1 VNRAG
6 RLLCVGL
13 RGAEPGADL
22 LEADLEAC
30 RRAGVGGVILFDV
43 DVPTLRRLERQGVD
57 PEDARRRA
65 VRNIL
70 DPDQLGRLV
79 VRIREVLGED
89 VFVAIDQEGGQ
100 VARLTS
106 RRGFRDDPSASEFAA
121 LEEERRRQS
130 ATNQAEQLARF
141 GIDLNFAPCVDL
153 DFGEANPII
162 GRLGRAYAADP
173 AEVAACARISIAA
186 HRMAGVAS
194 CLKHFPGHG
203 SSRADS
209 HLGAVD
215 ITGTWDRDRE
225 LAPYRDLATEEGV
238 AVMVAHVAHRGL
250 DAELPASLSPVVIGD
265 LLRADIGFN
274 GVVVT
279 DSIDMRAVADLH
291 DPGEAAVQAVR
302 AGADFV
308 IDGFNLDDRT
318 EHPAPA
324 LAAALAEGLGDGRIA
339 GGAHRLEESLE
350 RLALLRRQI
359 GTDR

>member
-1 VNRAG
+1 MNRAG

-13 RGAEPGADL
+13 RGTEPGTDL
-22 LEADLEAC
+22 FESDLEAC

-70 DPDQLGRLV
+70 DPEQFVRLV
-79 VRIREVLGED
+79 ARVREVLGAD
-89 VFVAIDQEGGQ
+89 VFVAIDQEGGH

-106 RRGFRDDPSASEFAA
+106 RRGFRDDPSARQFAA
-121 LEEERRRQS
+121 LDADGRRQS
-130 ATNQAEQLARF
+130 ATKQAEQLARY

-153 DFGEANPII
+153 DFGETNPII
-162 GRLGRAYAADP
+162 GGLGRAYAADP
-173 AEVAACARISIAA
+173 GEVAACARISIAA
-186 HRMAGVAS
+186 HRTKGVAS

-203 SSRADS
+203 SSRGDS

-215 ITGTWDRDRE
+215 ITATWDRDRE
-225 LAPYRDLATEEGV
+225 LAPYRDLATEKGV

-250 DAELPASLSPVVIGD
+250 DADLPASLSPSIIQT
-265 LLRADIGFN
+265 LLRSDIGFN

-291 DPGEAAVQAVR
+291 DPGEAAVR
-302 AGADFV
+302 AISAGVDFV
-308 IDGFNLDDRT
+308 IDGFNLGDRT

-324 LAAALAEGLGDGRIA
+324 LAAALAEAFADGRIV
-339 GGAHRLEESLE
+339 GGVRRLDESLV
-350 RLALLRRQI
+350 RLARLRRQI
-359 GTDR
+359 GSDG